1 MGYQVGVTPLQ
12 MAAAVSA
19 VANGGD
25 LLEPRIVRAVV
36 REGKRLPVPRTVV
49 RKAITSSVAAEMTT
63 MMEGV
68 VERGTATFA
77 QLPGYTIAGKT
88 GTANKLVG
96 GRYSG
101 SEYNAS
107 FVGFVPSRNPVFTI
121 VVVIDSPRGPN
132 GHFGGPV
139 SAPIF
144 KRIADAALRQN
155 GVPRSI
161 NPAPPVLV
169 ARREEEREQPVMGQP
184 SFRPSSRLQVI
195 HSARRRSCRTC
206 AGSAPRDALRA
217 LTRLGL
223 TARLNG
229 DGVVV
234 EQRPAPGD
242 PVERAGDATLWL
254 AREAPR
260 RHAGQPEP

>member
-1 MGYQVGVTPLQ
+1 
-12 MAAAVSA
+12 
-19 VANGGD
+19 
-25 LLEPRIVRAVV
+25 
-36 REGKRLPVPRTVV
+36 
-49 RKAITSSVAAEMTT
+49 
-63 MMEGV
+63 V

-77 QLPGYTIAGKT
+77 QLAGYTIAGKT

-155 GVPRSI
+155 GVPPSI

-169 ARREEEREQPVMGQP
+169 ARREEEREQPVTVPAELPAIVTLAGDSQ
-184 SFRPSSRLQVI
+184 RSSSLVPDLRGLG
-195 HSARRRSCRTC
+195 A
-206 AGSAPRDALRA
+206 RDALRA
-217 LTRLGL
+217 LTRIGL
-223 TARLNG
+223 TAKLNG

-234 EQRPAPGD
+234 QQRPAPGG
-242 PVERAGDATLWL
+242 PVERGGDATLWL

-260 RHAGQPEP
+260 RQAGQPEP